1 MNIAELILFSRSM
14 RILGLVIFL
23 SIFLCWY
30 LIFGAPGEL
39 VNERRLA
46 GKIIEQITRGI
57 TKKNFEIEEDRF
69 LAIQKALRMA
79 GENDFVLVAGKGHE
93 LYQIIKDRVL
103 PFDDRIAV
111 QKIIQ
116 EMEKNV

>member
-1 MNIAELILFSRSM
+1 MNIAELIMFSRSM

-46 GKIIEQITRGI
+46 GKIIEQ
-57 TKKNFEIEEDRF
+57 TKLGYLVRLDDGQTVQVPTQTGMASGEAVVLRERTYSSGHKEIS
-69 LAIQKALRMA
+69 
-79 GENDFVLVAGKGHE
+79 
-93 LYQIIKDRVL
+93 
-103 PFDDRIAV
+103 FDVVD
-111 QKIIQ
+111 QW
-116 EMEKNV
+116 